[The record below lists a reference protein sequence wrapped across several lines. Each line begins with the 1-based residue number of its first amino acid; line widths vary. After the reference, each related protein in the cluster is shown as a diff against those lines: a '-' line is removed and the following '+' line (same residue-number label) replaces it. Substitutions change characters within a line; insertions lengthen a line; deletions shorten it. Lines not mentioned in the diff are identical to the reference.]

1 MFVFPPKSR
10 RFSVCGAV
18 TALAAAVLV
27 PAHAQVSDLAHI
39 VAPAILPAATPAAAP
54 APTPAVAAAP
64 TTPAPSNP
72 TPPASSP
79 IASPPPSA
87 ATATP
92 QFACSTPAAFAR
104 FDHPLRRSARR
115 LAADKPLKIVA
126 IGSSSTAGAGAS
138 SPDASYPSRLAAEL
152 KQRFPGHDITVIN
165 RGVNGEETAN
175 MMARFEKQVIAEHPD
190 LVLWQVG
197 TNSVLRDHSLK
208 EHAAQ
213 LHEGIEELKATGTD
227 VALIDLQF
235 TPKVVAKSETLAMA
249 DQIAM
254 TAKEENVDLFS
265 RFAIM
270 RNWYEIQ
277 HIPFDAFTAP
287 DELHMNDWGYACVA
301 KLLAAAI
308 TEASSRPVASAA
320 ARGAH

>member
-1 MFVFPPKSR
+1 MFVSPPKSR
-10 RFSVCGAV
+10 CFLVCGAV
-18 TALAAAVLV
+18 TALVAAVLV

-39 VAPAILPAATPAAAP
+39 VAPAVLPAATPAAAS

-79 IASPPPSA
+79 PST
-87 ATATP
+87 ATAGP
-92 QFACSTPAAFAR
+92 PFACSTPATFAR
-104 FDHPLRRSARR
+104 FDRPLRRTARR
-115 LAADKPLKIVA
+115 LAADMPLKIVA
-126 IGSSSTAGAGAS
+126 IGSSSTAGAGAT

-165 RGVNGEETAN
+165 RGVNGEETAD

-213 LHEGIEELKATGTD
+213 LHEGIEELKATGAD

-235 TPKVVAKSETLAMA
+235 TPKVIAKSETLAMA

-254 TAKEENVDLFS
+254 MAKEENVDLFR

-277 HIPFDAFTAP
+277 HIPFDVFTAP